1 MSYLRLREGIYMQ
14 KVILAFF
21 MIVIFFTGCSQS
33 NEINEGQS
41 DSETDITQLS
51 SQQTQ
56 DPTKSQPAKEAIN
69 TLIEVTSVQVVD
81 ADDKMVVAFEVKHIH
96 RFQLKS
102 LRSSVK
108 QKIESMYPDNDVT
121 VTTDQKIVHETK
133 ELEKSRKKLSKKELK
148 KQLERIIK
156 MDKEK
161 T

>member
-1 MSYLRLREGIYMQ
+1 MSYLRLREGIHMQ

-56 DPTKSQPAKEAIN
+56 DPTKSQRVKEAIN
-69 TLIEVTSVQVVD
+69 TFKEVTSVHVVD
-81 ADDKMVVAFEVKHIH
+81 ADDKMVAAFEVKHIH

-108 QKIESMYPDNDVT
+108 QKIESMYPDIDVT
-121 VTTDQKIVHETK
+121 VSTDQKIVLETK

-156 MDKEK
+156 MDEDK